1 MTRKNR
7 YVCHAHLSPHQ
18 FRQLLRLFA
27 LDLEATK
34 VANLTGLNRNTVNR
48 YFLAIRQ
55 RIARACE
62 QDAPLRGAAEVDES
76 SFGPRRVKGK
86 RGRGAGSKTIVFGI
100 YKRNGKV
107 YTEIVPDVKKRT
119 LQAILR
125 GKVARRSIIHSD
137 SWRDYDGLVDVDYR
151 KYHRIHHGDN
161 VFARGRGIHINDIES
176 FWGTAKTRL
185 AKRRGIRSHL
195 FHVHLKECEFRF
207 NHRHENLYT
216 VLLEMFRTE
225 PLTSLDRC

>member
-7 YVCHAHLSPHQ
+7 YVAHAHLSAHQ

-34 VANLTGLNRNTVNR
+34 VADLTGLNRNTVNR

-55 RIARACE
+55 QIARACE
-62 QDAPLRGAAEVDES
+62 QDAPLRGTVEVDES
-76 SFGPRRVKGK
+76 YFGPRRVKGK

-107 YTEIVPDVKKRT
+107 YTEIVPDATKRT
-119 LQAILR
+119 LQAVLR
-125 GKVARRSIIHSD
+125 GKVARRSVIHSD
-137 SWRDYDGLVDVDYR
+137 GWRGYDGLVDVGYR
-151 KYHRIHHGDN
+151 RHHRVHHGNN
-161 VFARGRGIHINDIES
+161 VFARGGGIHINGIES

-185 AKRRGIRSHL
+185 AKRRGIRSHRFYL
-195 FHVHLKECEFRF
+195 HLKECEFRF
-207 NHRHENLYT
+207 NHRHENLYR
-216 VLLEMFRTE
+216 VLLEMFRKD
-225 PLTSLDRC
+225 PLK